1 MGGMKSQTGE
11 RKDKKEEFILAIE
24 TEITRAVNCLEAG
37 NEYEGILILKGI
49 QLAFRLRRPENR
61 Q

>member
-1 MGGMKSQTGE
+1 MKSQTGE
-11 RKDKKEEFILAIE
+11 RKDKKEECILAIE
-24 TEITRAVNCLEAG
+24 TG